1 MPDISSVSLYMGRY
15 TGGGSN
21 TGTVQVRLRQYSAA
35 PSTLPNNSTIIGTA
49 TSQNTNTWTSED
61 KSAKVFTFP
70 TPVTITEPGWY
81 CIEVDCTSM
90 AYNAVWSLYV
100 GYAPTDWDA
109 AAGAPHDGQ
118 DGNDF
123 LWDDGLT
130 QWAANSPDKQIAYDC
145 ESGEAWGNKANT
157 SPTYAR
163 YGTVFG
169 TPNDDKFAVRF
180 YLAPA
185 ASGPDK
191 ATNPSPTNGAANTDG
206 CFDRR
211 LSWTGDA
218 SADYHEVFIGSS
230 SGNLTTLGTTTN
242 DYLVV
247 PEVNFPKDTVV
258 YWRVDTTEGEDTT
271 TGDEWNFDP
280 LPTKVTNPTPP
291 TGTGSLTLNPS
302 RLYWDASDLNQT
314 YNVYLGTAAGGM
326 VQVATGVTNEYWD
339 TSDLG
344 EYSYIPLAYG
354 TLYNWRV
361 DAVNVN
367 GTATGDTWAFTT
379 VAYAPPAPSTSPTRS
394 GGAPGVGT
402 FVDGA
407 NFIASNRRLIA
418 ACAHAIF
425 YEPYD
430 ED

>member
-1 MPDISSVSLYMGRY
+1 MGRY
-15 TGGGSN
+15 TGGGSS
-21 TGTVQVRLRQYSAA
+21 TGTVQVRLRQYSAV
-35 PSTLPNNSTIIGTA
+35 PSTLPNNSTVIGTA

-70 TPVTITEPGWY
+70 TPVTITEAGWY

-130 QWAANSPDKQIAYDC
+130 QWAANSPDKEIAYDC
-145 ESGEAWGNKANT
+145 ESGEAWGNKANV

-169 TPNDDKFAVRF
+169 SPNDDKFAVRF
-180 YLAPA
+180 YLAPV

-191 ATNPSPTNGAANTDG
+191 ATNPSPSNDAANTDG
-206 CFDRR
+206 CYDRL
-211 LSWTGDA
+211 LSWSGDA
-218 SADYHEVFIGSS
+218 QADSFEVFIGSS
-230 SGNLTTLGTTTN
+230 SGNLSSLGTTTETSFT
-242 DYLVV
+242 V
-247 PEVNFPKDTVV
+247 PEANFPKDTIV
-258 YWRVDTTEGEDTT
+258 YWRVDTTEDADTT

-280 LPTKVTNPTPP
+280 QPTKVDNPTPP
-291 TGTGSLTLNPS
+291 DSTGSLTLNQS
-302 RLYWDASDLNQT
+302 RLSWDAGLLNQG
-314 YNVYLGTAAGGM
+314 YNVYFGP
-326 VQVATGVTNEYWD
+326 TGNLALVNVETNEFWD
-339 TSDLG
+339 TSDFG
-344 EYSYIPLAYG
+344 VYSYIPFEYG
-354 TLYNWRV
+354 TQYQWRI

-367 GTATGDTWAFTT
+367 GTATGDVWDFTT
-379 VAYAPPAPSTSPTRS
+379 VAYAPPAPSTSPLKD
-394 GGAPGVGT
+394 GAPGT

-418 ACAHAIF
+418 LCGHSLW

-430 ED
+430 E